1 MVDKTEQLCQCGFTA
16 GHIDHAVSGFQCSE
30 NQRNLVVFR
39 SKLYG
44 TVTTNASTL
53 INHIQQWVSSGI
65 SIAVLGLILE
75 VDPTCPVHISSI
87 SDPECAV
94 TTPSSS
100 PGTVMLPII
109 VGAVAGTGVVIV
121 IAITLIVMAVVIK
134 KRRKS
139 SHGLRNLN
147 IR

>member
-1 MVDKTEQLCQCGFTA
+1 MVENTEQLCHCGFTA

-30 NQRNLVVFR
+30 NQRNQVVFR

-44 TVTTNASTL
+44 TMNTNASTL
-53 INHIQQWVSSGI
+53 TNYIQQWVSSGTL
-65 SIAVLGLILE
+65 IAVLGLILD
-75 VDPTCPVHISSI
+75 VDPTCPVHISSF

-100 PGTVMLPII
+100 PGTDMLPII
-109 VGAVAGTGVVIV
+109 AGAIAGVVIV
-121 IAITLIVMAVVIK
+121 IAITLIVIVAIIK

-139 SHGLRNLN
+139 SYGLRNLN
-147 IR
+147 IG